1 MRKVILAGLLCVISV
16 ASHGAMLAT
25 TTENIGKP
33 YTVINGACVYE
44 QFEKL
49 SMGGDPLI
57 NAVKKAFEQMEAL
70 SKQAG
75 ADALV
80 GYDVDF
86 SNRTM
91 DGEEGRV
98 LLCGTFVK
106 LGK

>member
-1 MRKVILAGLLCVISV
+1 MRKVITAGLLCVVSS
-16 ASHGAMLAT
+16 ASNGEMLAT
-25 TTENIGKP
+25 TTENLGKP
-33 YTVINGACVYE
+33 YTVINGACVYQ
-44 QFEKL
+44 QFENF
-49 SMGGDPLI
+49 SMKGDPLI

-98 LLCGTFVK
+98 LLCGTLVK
-106 LGK
+106 LNR